1 MSKISLKY
9 RALEPEDITLLYR
22 WENDLD
28 INEISLS
35 KVPFSKYILEQY
47 ISHAKMEIQEAGQV
61 RLISENSEDT
71 AIGCVDL
78 YDYNAVDRRAGIGIL
93 IDKDFRGL
101 GYGSIAIQLIKN
113 YAFNVLG
120 LHQLYCSVGASN
132 TASLNLFVSVGFE
145 KIGLRKEW
153 RFINGK
159 FSDIFDFQLLNK

>member
-1 MSKISLKY
+1 MSKMTLTY

-28 INEISLS
+28 INEVSLS

-47 ISHAKMEIQEAGQV
+47 ISHAQMDIQEAGQV
-61 RLISENSEDT
+61 RFILENTEGT

-78 YDYNAVDRRAGIGIL
+78 YEYNAVDRRAGIGIL
-93 IDKDFRGL
+93 IDKDFRAL
-101 GYGSIAIQLIKN
+101 GYGTIAIQLIKN

-120 LHQLYCSVGASN
+120 LHQLYCSVGVDN
-132 TASLNLFVSVGFE
+132 TSSLNLFESVGFE

-159 FSDIFDFQLLNK
+159 FSDVIEFQLLNK

>member
-47 ISHAKMEIQEAGQV
+47 ISHAQMDIQEAGQV
-61 RLISENSEDT
+61 RFILENSEDT

-132 TASLNLFVSVGFE
+132 TASLNLFESIGFE

-159 FSDIFDFQLLNK
+159 FSDIIDFQLLNK